1 VLEKKIMN
9 NKNVLIV
16 LLLLVSIAA
25 VRFIGIDK
33 IPFLIV
39 SIILILCMSLA
50 VSSVLRYKGSNKGRN
65 YLIAM
70 TIVAVLLICTVITA
84 VIIQNNFP
92 QLSGQIKPIFISLM
106 AILFI
111 ILLVLIFSN
120 ALYKINEVR
129 EFKER

>member
-1 VLEKKIMN
+1 MN

>member
-1 VLEKKIMN
+1 MN

-50 VSSVLRYKGSNKGRN
+50 VSSGLRYKGSNKGRN

>member
-50 VSSVLRYKGSNKGRN
+50 VSSGLRYKGSNKGRN

-84 VIIQNNFP
+84 VIIQKNFP